1 MIKNIF
7 RPCDYLDITWAKSE
21 DPEIDQQNRDNAKDK
36 DKVDWVYPFIIAFV
50 STFIALLILYF
61 VEFCTTSCKTNFFLN
76 DAFGIILGFLQ
87 TLPGF
92 YIAAL
97 AAISTFNNPDMD
109 KPMSDSPPL
118 DKKFN
123 AMSRRRFLAQAF
135 SYLTFL
141 SICIFLLCTIIK
153 FFFSIGIVVT
163 NYYFNLIS
171 YGIAVFFLTLFFS
184 QMILITFYC
193 LYYLGNRI
201 HIPND
206 Q

>member
-7 RPCDYLDITWAKSE
+7 RPCDYLDITWGKSE
-21 DPEIDQQNRDNAKDK
+21 NAETEQQNRQNAKDK
-36 DKVDWVYPFIIAFV
+36 DKVDWIYPFIIAII
-50 STFIALLILYF
+50 STCIAVLLHHYIKICA
-61 VEFCTTSCKTNFFLN
+61 ESCKTIFFMN
-76 DAFGIILGFLQ
+76 DSFGIILGFLQ

-109 KPMSDSPPL
+109 KPMSGSPPL
-118 DKKFN
+118 DKN
-123 AMSRRRFLAQAF
+123 LNTMSRRRFLAQAF

-141 SICIFLLCTIIK
+141 SICIFIACTVIK
-153 FFFSIGIVVT
+153 YFFSIGIVIT
-163 NYYFNLIS
+163 NYYLSLIS
-171 YGIAVFFLTLFFS
+171 YAISIFFLVLFFT

-201 HIPND
+201 HIPHDN
-206 Q
+206 

>member
-7 RPCDYLDITWAKSE
+7 RPCDYLDISWAQSE
-21 DPEIDQQNRDNAKDK
+21 DDEINKQNKENAADK
-36 DKVDWVYPFIIAFV
+36 DKVDWVYPVIIAIF
-50 STFIALLILYF
+50 STLIALLISHF
-61 VEFCTTSCKTNFFLN
+61 IQVCTESCKTNFFQN
-76 DAFGIILGFLQ
+76 DAFGIVLGFLQ

-109 KPMSDSPPL
+109 NPMSGSPPL
-118 DKKFN
+118 DKNFN
-123 AMSRRRFLAQAF
+123 EMSRRRFLAQAF

-141 SICIFLLCTIIK
+141 SICLFLFCTVIK
-153 FFFSIGIVVT
+153 FFFSIGILIL
-163 NYYFNLIS
+163 NYYLNLVL
-171 YGIAVFFLTLFFS
+171 YGISIFFLTLFFS

-206 Q
+206 H